1 MKRGFIVLVWLTVIG
16 TLVLAACG
24 DGHGHRRITGSG
36 HVVTEE
42 KNFADFTTVILRNV
56 FEAEIVKSDSF
67 NITITADDNI
77 LERIKPK
84 MKQR

>member
-1 MKRGFIVLVWLTVIG
+1 MKRGFIILVWLTVLG
-16 TLVLAACG
+16 ALAVTACDG
-24 DGHGHRRITGSG
+24 GHGHRRITGSG

-42 KNFADFTTVILRNV
+42 RNFANFATVVLRNV

-77 LERIKPK
+77 LERI
-84 MKQR
+84 